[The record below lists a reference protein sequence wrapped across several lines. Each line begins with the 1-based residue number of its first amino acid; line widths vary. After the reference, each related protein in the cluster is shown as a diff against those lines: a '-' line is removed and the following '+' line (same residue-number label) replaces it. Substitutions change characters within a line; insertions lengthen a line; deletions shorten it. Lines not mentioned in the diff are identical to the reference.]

1 MTAEQ
6 YFAMCEQMGW
16 EPREDEIPKDLSTLP
31 YESQLALILFNML
44 PDRIE
49 GMSGSWLGKEFSCL
63 EVFMN
68 IYEVENR
75 REILDLIMTIHRTYD
90 EHYRQQQKM
99 KESVSKG
106 KAKGRR

>member
-16 EPREDEIPKDLSTLP
+16 EPNEDEIPKDLSSLP
-31 YESQLALILFNML
+31 YEAQTALILFNML

-49 GMSGSWLGKEFSCL
+49 GMSGTWLGKEFSCL
-63 EVFMN
+63 ETFMN
-68 IYEVENR
+68 IYEVDNR
-75 REILDLIMTIHRTYD
+75 RYILDLIMIIHRSYD

-106 KAKGRR
+106 KAKVRR

>member
-1 MTAEQ
+1 MTSEQ

-16 EPREDEIPKDLSTLP
+16 EPREDEIPKDLATLP
-31 YESQLALILFNML
+31 YESQIALILFNML
-44 PDRIE
+44 PDRID
-49 GMSGSWLGKEFSCL
+49 GMSGSWLGKDFSCL

-75 REILDLIMTIHRTYD
+75 REILDLIMVTHRSYD

-106 KAKGRR
+106 KAKVRR

>member
-1 MTAEQ
+1 MTSEQ

-16 EPREDEIPKDLSTLP
+16 EPREDEIPKDLASLN
-31 YESQLALILFNML
+31 YESQIALILFNML

-63 EVFMN
+63 ETFMN

-75 REILDLIMTIHRTYD
+75 REILDLIMTIHRVYD